1 MVNSWVVGFVRT
13 QVVELELIEPSLL
26 PVKTTVPVAASVVS
40 IVPSPLGV
48 LLRVKSLGAKGATK
62 PLRAKAGELK
72 PRVALAMEVRTR
84 GEDKRAE
91 K

>member
-1 MVNSWVVGFVRT
+1 
-13 QVVELELIEPSLL
+13 
-26 PVKTTVPVAASVVS
+26 
-40 IVPSPLGV
+40 V

-72 PRVALAMEVRTR
+72 PKVALAMAVRAR

-91 K
+91 KREPFIGDKLSKSSIGQIENTDSFYFSPGL